1 MSNSIISSMQS
12 FTLPSRL
19 QPSDKAEGGLGK
31 AQAPAQSPEE
41 KFLDYAKK
49 TPAEKMRDALLSS
62 IGVTE
67 EELKNMSPDQR
78 REVEQKIA
86 DKIKE
91 AVNKK
96 TENGGNASGFFTDI
110 SA

>member
-1 MSNSIISSMQS
+1 MAGSIIDSMQS
-12 FTLPSRL
+12 FALPNKL
-19 QPSDKAEGGLGK
+19 QANKTSSAV
-31 AQAPAQSPEE
+31 AAPKQTEQTAEE

-49 TPAEKMRDALLSS
+49 SPAEKIRDALLQS

-67 EELKNMSPDQR
+67 DEMKNMTPEQR
-78 REVEQKIA
+78 KEVEQKIA

-91 AVNKK
+91 TLQQKAAKGDS
-96 TENGGNASGFFTDI
+96 TSGFFTDI

>member
-1 MSNSIISSMQS
+1 
-12 FTLPSRL
+12 
-19 QPSDKAEGGLGK
+19 
-31 AQAPAQSPEE
+31 
-41 KFLDYAKK
+41 
-49 TPAEKMRDALLSS
+49 MRDALLSS

-67 EELKNMSPDQR
+67 EELNNMSPEQR

-96 TENGGNASGFFTDI
+96 TENGGSASGFFTDI

>member
-1 MSNSIISSMQS
+1 M
-12 FTLPSRL
+12 
-19 QPSDKAEGGLGK
+19 
-31 AQAPAQSPEE
+31 SPE
-41 KFLDYAKK
+41 
-49 TPAEKMRDALLSS
+49 
-62 IGVTE
+62 
-67 EELKNMSPDQR
+67 QR

-96 TENGGNASGFFTDI
+96 TENGGSASGFFTDI

>member
-12 FTLPSRL
+12 FKLPNRL
-19 QPSDKAEGGLGK
+19 QSSDKAESGLGNTATAAK
-31 AQAPAQSPEE
+31 SPEE

-67 EELKNMSPDQR
+67 EQLKNMSPEQR

-96 TENGGNASGFFTDI
+96 TENGGSASGFFTDI